1 MQNISRALVHRQREF
16 LVESAKSRVLF
27 QAQLLA
33 ADSLH
38 GAMSDDLGALSEIIG
53 VLAKD
58 RGIAGAMVTDARG
71 RVLANTE
78 AGNVGLFR
86 NDKRTLTVLSGA
98 PQSVLVDEGS
108 HSIEA
113 AAPILAQDRV
123 VGWAWVA
130 RNLGAEQAHLAYVT
144 HAGLV
149 YTAAAILIGTLF
161 AFLLAGIVTRQLRLL
176 LAGTKRMAANRLDQ
190 EVAVTTEN
198 EVGEV
203 TRAFNDAMHKLSQQQ
218 VELRESGEQFRGLAE
233 GIPQLAWAAN
243 PDGWIYWYNQRWYEY
258 TGTTPQQMEGWGWQ
272 SVHDPDELP
281 QVMERWK
288 VSIATG
294 EPFDMVFPLRGA
306 DGVFRPFLTRVLPL
320 RDTHGHVVR
329 WFGTNT
335 DISAQKQAEQA
346 LLRSEKLASVGQ
358 MAATIAHEINNPLES
373 VMSLLFLVKEYK
385 ELPESASQYLE
396 IADGELKRIAHITRQ
411 SLGFYRE
418 SNAPALTSVN
428 AVLESAIDL
437 LKNKTKSK
445 SAVIEKQWHEDV
457 EVTAIGGELRQVF
470 SNLLANSLDAID
482 AKGTITLRVS
492 TGTAF
497 NNGHRCVR
505 VTVADNGK
513 GISPSSRQHLF
524 EPFFTT
530 KGTVG
535 TGLGLWV
542 SKQIIE
548 KHGGTIRLR
557 SSSNGERRGT
567 VFSVVLPV
575 EPEAAARS
583 QTAGA

>member
-218 VELRESGEQFRGLAE
+218 VELRESEEQFRGLAE
-233 GIPQLAWAAN
+233 GIPQLAWTAN
-243 PDGWIYWYNQRWYEY
+243 PDGWIYLVQ
-258 TGTTPQQMEGWGWQ
+258 PA
-272 SVHDPDELP
+272 L
-281 QVMERWK
+281 
-288 VSIATG
+288 VSIHRHHPATDG
-294 EPFDMVFPLRGA
+294 RLGLAVGTRSERIAQSDGA
-306 DGVFRPFLTRVLPL
+306 VEGLYCHRRAFRHGLPVAGSGW
-320 RDTHGHVVR
+320 R
-329 WFGTNT
+329 
-335 DISAQKQAEQA
+335 ISA
-346 LLRSEKLASVGQ
+346 LSYPRSCHC
-358 MAATIAHEINNPLES
+358 ATRKDE
-373 VMSLLFLVKEYK
+373 
-385 ELPESASQYLE
+385 
-396 IADGELKRIAHITRQ
+396 
-411 SLGFYRE
+411 
-418 SNAPALTSVN
+418 
-428 AVLESAIDL
+428 
-437 LKNKTKSK
+437 
-445 SAVIEKQWHEDV
+445 
-457 EVTAIGGELRQVF
+457 
-470 SNLLANSLDAID
+470 
-482 AKGTITLRVS
+482 
-492 TGTAF
+492 
-497 NNGHRCVR
+497 
-505 VTVADNGK
+505 
-513 GISPSSRQHLF
+513 
-524 EPFFTT
+524 
-530 KGTVG
+530 
-535 TGLGLWV
+535 
-542 SKQIIE
+542 
-548 KHGGTIRLR
+548 
-557 SSSNGERRGT
+557 
-567 VFSVVLPV
+567 
-575 EPEAAARS
+575 
-583 QTAGA
+583 